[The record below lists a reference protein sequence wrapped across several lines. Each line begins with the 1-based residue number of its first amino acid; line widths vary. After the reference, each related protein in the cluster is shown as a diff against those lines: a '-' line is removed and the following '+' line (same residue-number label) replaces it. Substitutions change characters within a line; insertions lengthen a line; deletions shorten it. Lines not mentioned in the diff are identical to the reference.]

1 MTGTAIEIRGLT
13 KRFGNFTA
21 LKGFDLVVPRGA
33 IFGFLGPNGAGK
45 TTTLRIMTGLARAT
59 GGDVVIEGVRVGSG
73 QRPPIG
79 YLPDTPSFYNWMTAP
94 EFLRYIAALHG
105 LADPPIAALLE
116 RVGLGDTGKRKI
128 GGFSRGM
135 KQRLGL
141 AQALLPR
148 PAVLLLDEPASA
160 LDPAGRK
167 EVLDIMSDLRGEL
180 TIFFSTHILNDAE
193 RICDA
198 VGILHEGKLLL
209 QARRDELLA
218 RFAQPIFEIDV
229 APDDAPGLAALAEQ
243 VRAQP
248 WAERVYQDG
257 ARLRISVR
265 DVPAAR
271 QALLPML
278 AGRAVHRVEMV
289 GATLEDVFL
298 RLTNNKTGA
307 TGATEGV
314 A

>member
-1 MTGTAIEIRGLT
+1 MTDHAIEIRDLT
-13 KRFGNFTA
+13 KHFGNFAA
-21 LKGFDLVVPRGA
+21 LKGFDLTVPRGA

-59 GGDVVIEGVRVGSG
+59 RGQVTIEGVRVGGS

-94 EFLRYIAALHG
+94 EFLRYIADLHA
-105 LADPPIAALLE
+105 LADPPIAALLD
-116 RVGLGDTGKRKI
+116 RVGLGNVGRRKV

-141 AQALLPR
+141 AQALLPQ

-167 EVLDIMSDLRGEL
+167 EVLDIMNDLRGEL

-193 RICDA
+193 RICDE
-198 VGILHEGKLLL
+198 VGILHEGELLL
-209 QARRDELLA
+209 QARRDDLLS
-218 RFAQPIFEIDV
+218 RVAQPVFEIDM
-229 APDDAPGLAALAEQ
+229 AHGAEPGLDALAAQ
-243 VRAQP
+243 IGAQP
-248 WAERVYQDG
+248 WAERVQREG
-257 ARLRISVR
+257 ARLRVGVR
-265 DVPAAR
+265 DVSVAR
-271 QALLPML
+271 RALLPML
-278 AGRAVHRVEMV
+278 ADHAVLRVEMV

-298 RLTNNKTGA
+298 RLTNGA
-307 TGATEGV
+307 AHSAGEV